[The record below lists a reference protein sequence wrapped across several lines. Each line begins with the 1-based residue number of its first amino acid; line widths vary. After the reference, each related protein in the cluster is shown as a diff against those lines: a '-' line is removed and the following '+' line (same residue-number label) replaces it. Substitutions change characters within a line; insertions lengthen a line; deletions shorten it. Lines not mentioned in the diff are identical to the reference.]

1 MPSLTVADLEPAMVD
16 LLGMLKREERVRKLF
31 NDRFQQLN
39 DRFQQ
44 LKDAFNA
51 EAIGYCLNRYISAE
65 LDYQTAGSRGIG
77 RVTEAVPR
85 FGAYF
90 RKRLSRLSG
99 DAHLE
104 LFHLI
109 QDLVLRGYLSQA
121 LFAKEFVVARKY
133 EVPSDLF
140 SAWLPTIYLS
150 SLPDQV
156 WYLLSDVSYN
166 AYQRLKDFLASNKM
180 SGGGFFSKDKTNEI
194 ISGYLAAGWFLRIVE
209 CHGLR
214 E

>member
-16 LLGMLKREERVRKLF
+16 LLGMLKDEERVRKQF
-31 NDRFQQLN
+31 NDRFQQL
-39 DRFQQ
+39 R
-44 LKDAFNA
+44 DAFNA
-51 EAIGYCLNRYISAE
+51 EAIGFCLNKFISAE

-90 RKRLSRLSG
+90 RKRLSRLSD
-99 DAHLE
+99 DAHSE

-121 LFAKEFVVARKY
+121 LSAEEFVVASKY

-140 SAWLPTIYLS
+140 SAWLPIIYVND
-150 SLPDQV
+150 LPDQGSH
-156 WYLLSDVSYN
+156 LLSRVSYN

-180 SGGGFFSKDKTNEI
+180 TGGGFLSKDKTDEI
-194 ISGYLAAGWFLRIVE
+194 ISKYLAAGWFLRIIE
-209 CHGLR
+209 CHGLG